1 MEKFIEYILQF
12 GNLNKQQIDLIKSK
26 ATEIQLRKD
35 EFYWEAG
42 KIVRQIGFI
51 TDGVL
56 RVYYYDSKGEEYT
69 RYFIDENRLILDGP
83 NSEGNYTPSEYLQA
97 ITDCKLTVFYKKD
110 WKEISD
116 TIIGWEN
123 IVQKINN
130 KQHTEKIERRSIL
143 VSQDAA
149 TRYNE
154 FIDKFPTLANRVP
167 LSYIASYLGITQ
179 SSLSRI
185 RKNIR

>member
-1 MEKFIEYILQF
+1 MEKFIEYVLQY
-12 GNLNKQQIDLIKSK
+12 GHLNQQQIDLIANK
-26 ATEIQLRKD
+26 AKELNLSKD

-42 KIVRQIGFI
+42 KSVRQIGFI
-51 TDGVL
+51 TEGVL
-56 RVYYYDSKGEEYT
+56 RVYFYDSNGIEYT
-69 RYFIDENRLILDGP
+69 RYFIDEGLLILDGP
-83 NSEGNYTPSEYLQA
+83 NAEGDYVPSEYLQA
-97 ITDCKLTVFYKKD
+97 VTDCRLTVFSKKD

-116 TIIGWEN
+116 TIIGWEA

-130 KQHTEKIERRSIL
+130 KQHIEKLERRSIL

-149 TRYNE
+149 TRYME
-154 FIDKFPTLANRVP
+154 FMEKFPQLANRVP

-185 RKNIR
+185 RRKIR